1 MSLERKNKIRKYR
14 RAKRVRASLNPN
26 GLPRVSVFRSLKY
39 IYAQVI
45 DDSKQATLTSCSSFE
60 LKDVVGDKTAIAK
73 AIGLE
78 LAARAL
84 GKGITKVAF
93 DRGSYLYHGRVKAL
107 AEGLREGGLIV

>member
-14 RAKRVRASLNPN
+14 RAKRVRSALNPN

-45 DDSKQATLTSCSSFE
+45 DDANQKTLISCSSLE
-60 LKDVVGDKTAIAK
+60 LKNIAGDKKAIAK

-78 LAARAL
+78 LASRAL
-84 GKGITKVAF
+84 SKGLKKVAF
-93 DRGSYLYHGRVKAL
+93 DRGSYLYHGRIKAL
-107 AEGLREGGLIV
+107 ADGLREGGLVL